1 MNETNDSIEKAE
13 KKAMDFLTRTIIGQ
27 LNKSR

>member
-1 MNETNDSIEKAE
+1 MNAIHDFIEKAE